1 MKKKEITT
9 DVTTLREKLWQTK
22 RDLAAGKLKNIREI
36 RSIKADIARSLTM
49 TNAQKVT
56 K

>member
-9 DVTTLREKLWQTK
+9 DLAGLREKLWQTK
-22 RDLAAGKLKNIREI
+22 RDILAGKAKNVHEA
-36 RSIKADIARSLTM
+36 RSIRADIARNLTIV
-49 TNAQKVT
+49 NK